1 MRPFNAFFVS
11 QRFPESAEARRTP
24 KVCLMS
30 HKIVFFLNGEKIEI
44 TVEDSPGLRP
54 DTTLLNWL
62 RHAQKLT
69 GTKEGC
75 AEGDC
80 GACSV
85 VIGRLAAD
93 NTPHWHAVNACILF
107 LPMLHG
113 SVVTTIEGVASADGS
128 LHPVQHSMIEH
139 HGAQCGFCTPGF
151 VMSLYA
157 GWCSGSDFTTA
168 EIEILLSGNLCRCTG
183 YGPIV
188 RAGRA
193 LSEAVRPQW
202 AVDRLQRDLSN
213 LRDMQA
219 KENHQ
224 TLELQADGQRYSAP
238 STTKALQ
245 ILYAENPDAHIL
257 SGATDIGL
265 WVTKQH
271 RQLPHLIHIGGIAE
285 LNQIE
290 KSDTHIT
297 IGAGVTHQQAM
308 QYLAEDYPALQE
320 IWARFGSAQ
329 VRASGRVCGNIA
341 NASPIGDLA
350 PCFLA
355 LDGEILLNRAGQHRR
370 LKLSEFFI
378 DYGQQNRQPGEFVE
392 AVILPRLQADQQL
405 FAYKL
410 SKRFDQDISAV
421 LMAVCLHVRENVI
434 TDIRIGFGGMA
445 AIPRRAPH
453 LEALLAGKKL
463 VALECLQAAEQNA
476 LRQDIA
482 RCLEADFDPI
492 DDMRASRAYRLLA
505 AGQLIEKLFIEYS
518 DGKIR
523 LSEPQRFRTPGDFTL
538 LARPQ

>member
-1 MRPFNAFFVS
+1 MGNAV
-11 QRFPESAEARRTP
+11 
-24 KVCLMS
+24 
-30 HKIVFFLNGEKIEI
+30 VFFLNGRKIEI
-44 TVEDSPGLRP
+44 TAQEGSGLRP

-62 RHAQKLT
+62 RQYQKLN

-93 NTPHWHAVNACILF
+93 NTPHWQAVNACILF

-113 SVVTTIEGVASADGS
+113 SVVTTIEGTAAPDGT
-128 LHPVQHSMIEH
+128 LHPVQQSMIDY

-157 GWCSGSDFTTA
+157 GWCAGMAFDTA
-168 EIEILLSGNLCRCTG
+168 EIETLLSGNLCRCTG

-193 LSEAVRPQW
+193 LADAVRPQW
-202 AVDRLQRDLSN
+202 AVDRLQRDLAD
-213 LRDMQA
+213 LREMQA
-219 KENHQ
+219 DQGHQ
-224 TLELQADGQRYSAP
+224 NLDLQVDGQRFSAP
-238 STTKALQ
+238 STIQALQ
-245 ILYAENPDAHIL
+245 TLYAANPEAHIL

-285 LNQIE
+285 LDRIE
-290 KSDTHIT
+290 KSETHIT
-297 IGAGVTHQQAM
+297 IGAGVTHQHAM
-308 QYLAEDYPALQE
+308 RHLAEDYPALQE

-355 LDGEILLNRAGQHRR
+355 LGGELVLNKAGHQRHV
-370 LKLSEFFI
+370 KLEAFFV

-392 AVILPRLQADQQL
+392 AVILPRLQQGQQL

-421 LMAVCLHVRENVI
+421 LMAACLRVHEDKI
-434 TDIRIGFGGMA
+434 IEIKIGFGGMA
-445 AIPRRAPH
+445 AIPNRAAN
-453 LEALLAGKKL
+453 LEAFLVGKNL
-463 VALECLQAAEQNA
+463 RPFDSLEAAEQNA
-476 LRQDIA
+476 LRLDIA
-482 RCLEADFDPI
+482 ACLEADFDPI

-505 AGQLIEKLFIEYS
+505 AAQLIEKLFLEYAYGS
-518 DGKIR
+518 VR
-523 LSEPQRFRTPGDFTL
+523 LSEPQRFRTPDDFIS
-538 LARPQ
+538 ARPQ